1 MKIQEFIR
9 RILREDTNPPK
20 RILRY
25 IDSIFSYYEGDID
38 SIREDLKENFNLTNN
53 ETYTL
58 IFEYYISKGK
68 DPTIDIGFEDITY
81 YVYADELITIL
92 KNSGWLDK
100 YLKDPNS
107 FPIIFRDI
115 KVDGERFIAVIDDW
129 TDFSCLFDDTDLSER
144 ILNPDFS
151 DLYGWFD
158 VDFSNDVVDNL
169 DEKSIKHI
177 QEYIKEKGLIGQEL
191 QNNQY
196 NISFEGEESTVLTE
210 EIVNDVDTLLE
221 LIDGDNLFFD
231 LKIELEN
238 AYRSS
243 YELAGEEE
251 LFSDLSNDI
260 TYLLGNKPEWDGDG
274 LRVDVTDIF
283 YDFLV
288 RYLTCK
294 GQMPSNY
301 ESYFVNGVMCE
312 TLDCEGDK
320 IRTTDMSYFYPDS
333 SLVAKYMNE
342 YIIDNI

>member
-20 RILRY
+20 RILKY
-25 IDSIFSYYEGDID
+25 IDTIFSHYDGDIN
-38 SIREDLKENFNLTNN
+38 SIKEDLQENFDLTTT
-53 ETYTL
+53 EVYTI
-58 IFEYYISKGK
+58 IFEYYISKGQ
-68 DPTIDIGFEDITY
+68 DPTVDIGFEDITY
-81 YVYADELITIL
+81 YVYADDLMSIL
-92 KNSGWLDK
+92 VNSGWLDK

-144 ILNPDFS
+144 ILSPDFS
-151 DLYGWFD
+151 ELYGWFD

-294 GQMPSNY
+294 GQMPSDY

-312 TLDCEGDK
+312 TLDCEDDK
-320 IRTTDMSYFYPDS
+320 IRTKDMGYFYPDS